1 VYARAVSALGC
12 EVPVMQAPLGRG
24 AAVALAAEVSRAG
37 GLGTLGAS
45 WTDPVSLREQIR
57 AIMRATD
64 RPFCVNLVLDFEQDE
79 RLEVAVEEGVPWVSF
94 SFGLRPELV
103 DRARAGGA
111 RVLVQVASAQAARAA
126 ADAGADALIVQGVEV
141 GGHVQS
147 VVGLLP
153 LIVAVRRVVSLPL
166 VAAGG
171 IADPASARAALVAGT
186 VAVAM
191 GTRFVASDEC
201 DAHPRYKAGL
211 LEAEGRDTVLTELF
225 DVGWPA
231 PHRVLRNSTY
241 ERWEAGGCPPSG
253 RRPGEGE
260 QVAPGIPRYAIN
272 MPLAGVEGD
281 VEAMAMYAGQGVGT
295 IDAVEPAAAIVER
308 YAAALRSEYD

>member
-1 VYARAVSALGC
+1 
-12 EVPVMQAPLGRG
+12 MQAPVGRG
-24 AAVALAAEVSRAG
+24 ATVALVAGVSRAG

-45 WTDPVSLREQIR
+45 WTDPSSLREEIR
-57 AIMRATD
+57 AIMRTTD

-79 RLEVAVEEGVPWVSF
+79 RLEVAVEERVPWVSF

-111 RVLVQVASAQAARAA
+111 RVLVQVASVPAARAA
-126 ADAGADALIVQGVEV
+126 AEAGADALIVQGVEA

-171 IADPASARAALVAGT
+171 IADPASARAALVAGS

-191 GTRFVASDEC
+191 GTRFVASEEC
-201 DAHPRYKAGL
+201 AAHPRYKARL

-241 ERWEAGGCPPSG
+241 ERWEAGGSPASG
-253 RRPGEGE
+253 SRPGEGE
-260 QVAPGIPRYAIN
+260 EVAPGIPRYAIN
-272 MPLAGVEGD
+272 MPLAGIEGD

-295 IDAVEPAAAIVER
+295 VDAVEPAAAIVER
-308 YAAALRSEYD
+308 YAAALRPE